1 VDNGWRWKFSL
12 ENSRLPSRSG
22 IVGVLAAK
30 ADRGVPVGD
39 FALSTGGGKGVGNR
53 QRGGVVLTRPSPRP
67 ATSPGSDPD
76 AVWRKSLALI
86 RKRVNPQCYLTW
98 FSAVALHGIDGQVV
112 TMAVPNG
119 FFVEW
124 MASTYNG
131 LILEAVG
138 AVVERSLEKV
148 EYVVSDQLPV
158 PEKAAEAGAAAGAAV
173 AAPPATVPAEPAP
186 RLGAAARGLGAS
198 GYLNP
203 KYTFET
209 FVVGA
214 SNQFAHAAARAVAE
228 NPAKA
233 YNPLFVY
240 GDVGLGKTH
249 LLHAIGARIRERQP
263 KARICNISSEQ
274 FTNEVINSI
283 RYDRMA
289 DFRSRYRNCDVLI
302 IDDIQFISG
311 KDRTQEEFFHTFKA
325 LHEAGRQIVLSS
337 DRFPKEMPDL
347 EKRLRSRFDGGLIA
361 DIQSPDLET
370 RIAILEKKAEADG
383 VRLPSDVSHLLATH
397 VQSNVRELEGALIR
411 LGAYA
416 SLTGRE
422 ITVELARQNLR
433 DLIKEPR
440 KLISLEEIQ
449 QRVARTFSVRVAD
462 LKAKKRTK
470 ELVLPRQVAMTL
482 CRRLTELSF
491 PDIGRGFGGR
501 DHTTVM
507 HACKQVERLTAGDP
521 GLAAT
526 VDGLARSLQDGE

>member
-1 VDNGWRWKFSL
+1 VRN
-12 ENSRLPSRSG
+12 RLPGFAAVTRSM
-22 IVGVLAAK
+22 
-30 ADRGVPVGD
+30 P
-39 FALSTGGGKGVGNR
+39 
-53 QRGGVVLTRPSPRP
+53 
-67 ATSPGSDPD
+67 DPD
-76 AVWRKSLALI
+76 PDTVWRKSLALI

-98 FSAVALHGIDGQVV
+98 FSAVALQGVNGHVV
-112 TMAVPNG
+112 RMTVPNG
-119 FFVEW
+119 FFAEW
-124 MASTYNG
+124 MASTYNA

-138 AVVERSLEKV
+138 SVLERPLEKV
-148 EYVVSDQLPV
+148 EYLVSEGLPATAQAV
-158 PEKAAEAGAAAGAAV
+158 QAGAADAVPEAAQE
-173 AAPPATVPAEPAP
+173 AAAEPAP
-186 RLGAAARGLGAS
+186 RMGATARGLGTS
-198 GYLNP
+198 TYLNP
-203 KYTFET
+203 KYTFT
-209 FVVGA
+209 SFVVGA

-233 YNPLFVY
+233 YNPLFIY

-249 LLHAIGARIRERQP
+249 LLHAIGARIRERQT

-283 RYDRMA
+283 RFDRMA
-289 DFRSRYRNCDVLI
+289 DFRARYRTCDVLI
-302 IDDIQFISG
+302 IDDIHFISG
-311 KDRTQEEFFHTFKA
+311 KDRTQEEFFHTFKT

-337 DRFPKEMPDL
+337 DRFPKEMPDM

-361 DIQSPDLET
+361 DIQPPDLET

-449 QRVARTFSVRVAD
+449 QKVAKAFSVRVAD

-470 ELVLPRQVAMTL
+470 ELVLPRQVAMAL

-507 HACKQVERLTAGDP
+507 HACKQVQRLTGGDP

>member
-1 VDNGWRWKFSL
+1 VDNLRRWKFSS
-12 ENSRLPSRSG
+12 ENGWVRSRTGSVV
-22 IVGVLAAK
+22 ILAAGTQ
-30 ADRGVPVGD
+30 RPVVAAESG
-39 FALSTGGGKGVGNR
+39 LSTGVGNGVR
-53 QRGGVVLTRPSPRP
+53 NRVRPAGPRGGR
-67 ATSPGSDPD
+67 D
-76 AVWRKSLALI
+76 AVPVTDPEAIWQRALALI

-98 FSAVALHGIDGQVV
+98 FTSVTLQEVNGHVV
-112 TMAVPNG
+112 RMAVPNG

-124 MASTYNG
+124 MATTYNP

-138 AVVERSLEKV
+138 SVVGLPLEKV
-148 EYVVSDQLPV
+148 EYVVSDRLPV
-158 PEKAAEAGAAAGAAV
+158 PEKSLEAAAAEAEAPAKAVAAGAA
-173 AAPPATVPAEPAP
+173 AP
-186 RLGAAARGLGAS
+186 RLGAAARGQGAT

-203 KYTFET
+203 KYTFAS

-214 SNQFAHAAARAVAE
+214 SNQFAHAAARAVADH
-228 NPAKA
+228 PAKA
-233 YNPLFVY
+233 YNPLFIY

-249 LLHAIGARIRERQP
+249 LLHAIGARVRERQP
-263 KARICNISSEQ
+263 GARICNISAEN

-289 DFRSRYRNCDVLI
+289 DFRARYRNCDVLI

-347 EKRLRSRFDGGLIA
+347 ERRLRSRFDGGLIA
-361 DIQSPDLET
+361 DIQPPDLET

-383 VRLPSDVSHLLATH
+383 VKLPPDVSHLLATH

-440 KLISLEEIQ
+440 KLITLDEIQ
-449 QRVARTFSVRVAD
+449 QKAAKTFGVRVAD
-462 LKAKKRTK
+462 LKAKRRTK
-470 ELVLPRQVAMTL
+470 ELVLPRQVAMYL
-482 CRRLTELSF
+482 CRSLTELSF

-507 HACKQVERLTAGDP
+507 HACKQVERMTAGDP
-521 GLAAT
+521 GLGAT
-526 VDGLARSLQDGE
+526 VEGLARSLKDGE

>member
-1 VDNGWRWKFSL
+1 VDNGRRWEFSI
-12 ENSRLPSRSG
+12 ENSRLPSRAGIAGFLAPGCDPGVGAGDSG
-22 IVGVLAAK
+22 V
-30 ADRGVPVGD
+30 
-39 FALSTGGGKGVGNR
+39 STGVGKGVRNAT
-53 QRGGVVLTRPSPRP
+53 RGARRMPLT
-67 ATSPGSDPD
+67 DPD
-76 AVWRKSLALI
+76 TVWRKSLALI

-98 FSAVALHGIDGQVV
+98 FSAVALQRVHGHVV
-112 TMAVPNG
+112 HMAVPNG
-119 FFVEW
+119 FFAEW
-124 MASTYNG
+124 MASTYNP

-138 AVVERSLEKV
+138 SVLDRAVEKV
-148 EYVVSDQLPV
+148 EYVISEQLPAAAQAV
-158 PEKAAEAGAAAGAAV
+158 AAGAGGAADGAPAAESTPVRVAEAVPGAAAS
-173 AAPPATVPAEPAP
+173 P
-186 RLGAAARGLGAS
+186 LGAAARGLGAS
-198 GYLNP
+198 GFLNP
-203 KYTFET
+203 KYTFTT

-214 SNQFAHAAARAVAE
+214 SNQFAHAAARAVAD

-233 YNPLFVY
+233 YNPLFIY

-289 DFRSRYRNCDVLI
+289 DFRARYRTSDVLI

-311 KDRTQEEFFHTFKA
+311 KDRTQEEFFHTFKT

-347 EKRLRSRFDGGLIA
+347 ERRLRSRFDGGLIA
-361 DIQSPDLET
+361 DIQPPDLET
-370 RIAILEKKAEADG
+370 RIAILQKKAEADG
-383 VRLPSDVSHLLATH
+383 VRLPADVAHLLGTH

-422 ITVELARQNLR
+422 ITVDLARQNLR

-440 KLISLEEIQ
+440 KLISLDEIQ
-449 QRVARTFSVRVAD
+449 QKVAKTFSVRVAD

-470 ELVLPRQVAMTL
+470 ELVLPRQVAMSL

-507 HACKQVERLTAGDP
+507 HACKQVERLTTGDP

-526 VDGLARSLQDGE
+526 VDRLARSLRDGE

>member
-1 VDNGWRWKFSL
+1 MRN
-12 ENSRLPSRSG
+12 P
-22 IVGVLAAK
+22 I
-30 ADRGVPVGD
+30 RGFPPMPV
-39 FALSTGGGKGVGNR
+39 T
-53 QRGGVVLTRPSPRP
+53 
-67 ATSPGSDPD
+67 DPD
-76 AVWRKSLALI
+76 TVWRKSLALI

-98 FSAVALHGIDGQVV
+98 FTAVALQGVNGHVV
-112 TMAVPNG
+112 RMAVPNG

-124 MASTYNG
+124 MASTYSP
-131 LILEAVG
+131 LILETVG
-138 AVVERSLEKV
+138 RVLDRALDKV
-148 EYVVSDQLPV
+148 EYVVSEELPA
-158 PEKAAEAGAAAGAAV
+158 PSPALAAGAAGGA
-173 AAPPATVPAEPAP
+173 AAPVPGSGPEAAAGDASP

-198 GYLNP
+198 GFLNP

-233 YNPLFVY
+233 YNPLFIY

-263 KARICNISSEQ
+263 RARICNISSEQ

-289 DFRSRYRNCDVLI
+289 DFRARYRTSDVLI

-311 KDRTQEEFFHTFKA
+311 KDRTQEEFFHTFKT

-347 EKRLRSRFDGGLIA
+347 ERRLRSRFDGGLIA
-361 DIQSPDLET
+361 DIQPPDLET
-370 RIAILEKKAEADG
+370 RIAILQKKAEADG
-383 VRLPSDVSHLLATH
+383 VRLPADVAHLLATH

-440 KLISLEEIQ
+440 KLISLDEIQ
-449 QRVARTFSVRVAD
+449 QKVAKTFSVRVAD

-470 ELVLPRQVAMTL
+470 ELVLPRQVAMSL

-507 HACKQVERLTAGDP
+507 HACKQVERMTAGDP

-526 VDGLARSLQDGE
+526 VDRLARSLKDGE